1 MAKVVVQKNHSL
13 SPGEAISKISGFQE
27 MMAKFG
33 VKEKWKGHH
42 ADLKGL
48 GVSGSIDVSD
58 SQVVI
63 TVKLGMMAKAAGV
76 DPDRLKNS
84 IEKRLGPA
92 LSDGENLPPLSKEN

>member
-1 MAKVVVQKNHSL
+1 MAKVVVQQNHSL
-13 SPGEAISKISGFQE
+13 SPDEAISKIAGFQE
-27 MMAKFG
+27 MMAKYG
-33 VKEKWKGHH
+33 VKAKWKGHH

-58 SQVVI
+58 SEVVV

-76 DPDRLKNS
+76 DADRLKKS

-92 LSDGENLPPLSKEN
+92 LSDG